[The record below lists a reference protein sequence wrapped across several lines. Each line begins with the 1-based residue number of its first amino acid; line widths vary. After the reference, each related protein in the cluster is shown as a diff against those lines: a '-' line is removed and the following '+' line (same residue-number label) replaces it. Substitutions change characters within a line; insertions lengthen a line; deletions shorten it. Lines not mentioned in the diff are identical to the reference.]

1 MRRLAALAAGLT
13 LALSSVASAQNYEPS
28 ETTKRALA
36 AGYKALFTC
45 SGYFSA
51 GQTLAEIQ
59 ENELSGIYVDYR
71 PVMDEVGDA
80 NIVESSK
87 SVLVA
92 FDGALPP
99 RTAAMASRD
108 WMLTAADRGFPRH
121 DGLAAKLHQYAKL
134 G

>member
-13 LALSSVASAQNYEPS
+13 LALSPVATAQNYEPS
-28 ETTKRALA
+28 DTTKRALA

-59 ENELSGIYVDYR
+59 KNELSGIYVDYR

-99 RTAAMASRD
+99 RTAAWRPGIGCS
-108 WMLTAADRGFPRH
+108 LLPIG
-121 DGLAAKLHQYAKL
+121 
-134 G
+134 